1 MWLSIISVYF
11 LPSISLLYSNPG
23 FVMELW
29 GLIKQYSFQTR
40 YNLYYNWK
48 NKSYRANQEL
58 AIIKTA
64 ALQEIRRLMR

>member
-1 MWLSIISVYF
+1 
-11 LPSISLLYSNPG
+11 
-23 FVMELW
+23 MELW
-29 GLIKQYSFQTR
+29 GLIKQYPFQTR

-48 NKSYRANQEL
+48 NKSYKTSQEL